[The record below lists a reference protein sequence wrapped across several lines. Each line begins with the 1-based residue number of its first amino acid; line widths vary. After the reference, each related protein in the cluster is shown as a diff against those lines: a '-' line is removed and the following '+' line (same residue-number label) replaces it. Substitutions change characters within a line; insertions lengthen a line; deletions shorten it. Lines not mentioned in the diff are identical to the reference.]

1 MESSFPQKS
10 PKPTRRCAAAL
21 AQRLL
26 AIGGREILISVG
38 LRGRVRLNFLR
49 RFLRRGQLMQR
60 LRAGVRRRPGP
71 AIATLLGRAFLPPT
85 GR

>member
-49 RFLRRGQLMQR
+49 RGQLMQR

-71 AIATLLGRAFLPPT
+71 AIATLLGRAFLPPM